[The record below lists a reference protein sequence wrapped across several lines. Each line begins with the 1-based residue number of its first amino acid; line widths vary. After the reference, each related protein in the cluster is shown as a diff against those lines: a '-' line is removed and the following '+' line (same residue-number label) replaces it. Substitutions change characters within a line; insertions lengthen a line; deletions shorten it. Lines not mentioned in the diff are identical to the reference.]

1 MSNFLTDNPDL
12 LFTLKNL
19 DLREVVSLFE
29 KDCFRHLCG
38 NHQNGISG
46 V

>member
-19 DLREVVSLFE
+19 DMREVVSLWKAF
-29 KDCFRHLCG
+29 
-38 NHQNGISG
+38 
-46 V
+46 

>member
-29 KDCFRHLCG
+29 KDYTECKKYR
-38 NHQNGISG
+38 NYSRSVNS
-46 V
+46 